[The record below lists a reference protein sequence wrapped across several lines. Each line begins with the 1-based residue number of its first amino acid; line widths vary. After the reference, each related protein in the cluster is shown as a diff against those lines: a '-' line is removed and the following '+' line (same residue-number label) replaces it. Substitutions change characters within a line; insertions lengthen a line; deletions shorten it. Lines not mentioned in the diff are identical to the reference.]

1 MFTGIIEDVDI
12 VKALITSGAGIR
24 LLIKTD
30 KLDMSDVCLGD
41 SIANNEVCLT
51 VVAMSKSG
59 FSADLSHE
67 TIKRTVFASYQA
79 GSRLTLKK
87 HCKLTV
93 V

>member
-59 FSADLSHE
+59 FSADTSHKVDLAL
-67 TIKRTVFASYQA
+67 THHMRPLNAMYLPAIKQTA
-79 GSRLTLKK
+79 G
-87 HCKLTV
+87 
-93 V
+93 

>member
-41 SIANNEVCLT
+41 SIANNG
-51 VVAMSKSG
+51 VV
-59 FSADLSHE
+59 
-67 TIKRTVFASYQA
+67 
-79 GSRLTLKK
+79 
-87 HCKLTV
+87 
-93 V
+93 